1 MTTRIRRWATGATCV
16 LLLGASSGAPL
27 QAAARG
33 AVRPHELRV
42 ERVVALV
49 RHGVRAPI
57 LGEVPDGT
65 RVGAPWPRWPVAPE
79 RLTPHGARAL
89 RIEGGLARRWLDSVG
104 LTARGRCPAA
114 GQVSVWTNTA
124 ERTIASGAALA
135 EGLAPGCALLVGHRG
150 AGEVDP
156 LFEPLRAGTAPFD
169 PHAAIT
175 SIQAYTGGVEGMAA
189 RYRPLIA
196 ELDRALG
203 CGDPA
208 GCSPD
213 TSAALRPSADSRSI
227 ELFGPIRDLSGTVQ
241 VLLLQYAEGL
251 TAHTPWARV
260 DPAALRRLGALHA
273 ALFDVFSRPPYMAAR
288 QTGPLARRIEERFIT
303 RDGPAVE
310 LLVGHDTN
318 VTALAAVLGVRLDA
332 PGYAEGDVAPGG
344 ALVLE
349 LLRGRAGA
357 RFVRGTYRT
366 QSPTQ
371 LRRLARGTS
380 VTRLAIPGC
389 ASGPER
395 SCPLSEFLRLLRART
410 AT

>member
-1 MTTRIRRWATGATCV
+1 MTGRITRWTRS
-16 LLLGASSGAPL
+16 LAPL
-27 QAAARG
+27 ALPLAAPLDAAPRDV
-33 AVRPHELRV
+33 VRPHELRV

-57 LGEVPDGT
+57 TGEVPAGT
-65 RVGAPWPRWPVAPE
+65 RTDAPWLRWPVAPE

-89 RIEGGLARRWLDSVG
+89 RIEGATARRWLDSLGV
-104 LTARGRCPAA
+104 TARGRCPAA
-114 GQVSVWTNTA
+114 GQLSVWANTA
-124 ERTIASGAALA
+124 ERTIASGAALV
-135 EGLAPGCALLVGHRG
+135 EGFAPGCAVPVGHRG
-150 AGEVDP
+150 AGDVDP
-156 LFEPLRAGTAPFD
+156 LFEPLRAEAAPFD
-169 PHAAIT
+169 PRAAIE
-175 SIQAYTGGVEGMAA
+175 SIQAYTGGVERMAD
-189 RYRPLIA
+189 RYRPQRA

-203 CGDPA
+203 CGDAA

-213 TSAALRPSADSRSI
+213 APATLRPSADGRAI
-227 ELFGPIRDLSGTVQ
+227 ELTGPIRDVSGTAQ

-288 QTGPLARRIEERFIT
+288 QAGPLARRIEERLT
-303 RDGPAVE
+303 ARDGPAIE

-318 VTALAAVLGVRLDA
+318 VTALAAVLGVTLTA
-332 PGYAEGDVAPGG
+332 PGYAAGDVAPGG

-357 RFVRGTYRT
+357 RFVRATYRT

-371 LRRLARGTS
+371 LRRLARGGA
-380 VTRLAIPGC
+380 VTRLPIPGC
-389 ASGPER
+389 AGGPER
-395 SCPLSEFLRLLRART
+395 SCPLGEFVRLLRART
-410 AT
+410 VG